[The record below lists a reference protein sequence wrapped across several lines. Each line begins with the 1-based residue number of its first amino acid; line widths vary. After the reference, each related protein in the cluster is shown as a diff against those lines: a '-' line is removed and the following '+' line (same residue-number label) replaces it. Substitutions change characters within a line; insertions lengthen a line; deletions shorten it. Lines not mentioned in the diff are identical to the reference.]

1 VCALKDFAAPRCS
14 RQAGLNPRSSGD
26 RDAHL
31 CRGNAL
37 REDVRE
43 TKNVPLVVVEEHHE
57 AFYVWHYAAQEGW
70 LGRDGN
76 TLLHVDEHADMFLPR
91 LRRPLTSIS
100 SLTDLAE
107 FTYNELNIGNFI
119 WPAIYLGFF
128 SRVLWLRYKHEIS
141 AGGWRTIYTC
151 GKDTDKREFVAA
163 SSLASSPYADAEDIR
178 SVEYA
183 PVTTAEFLNTNLPV
197 VLDIDLDYFCSNER
211 PVVLR
216 ELEIT
221 ARAFEEFH
229 RNIYHFLR
237 ISPGVKISAE
247 ARQGRYF
254 LLYEDGPRPP
264 DPVATESSLTE
275 RIDDFV
281 GYLRLYSVVPPLI
294 VVCRSLH
301 SGYTPQ
307 KYGAFI
313 ERTLFS
319 RLDTLYSLKILS
331 IQGLVSRTGN
341 HQSNNG
347 QTP

>member
-1 VCALKDFAAPRCS
+1 
-14 RQAGLNPRSSGD
+14 
-26 RDAHL
+26 
-31 CRGNAL
+31 L

-197 VLDIDLDYFCSNER
+197 SSRLQPGLLKSSIETSTTFYESLQESKSQRKRAKAGTFSFMKTVPDLQIRSPR
-211 PVVLR
+211 RVVLQR
-216 ELEIT
+216 ESM
-221 ARAFEEFH
+221 
-229 RNIYHFLR
+229 
-237 ISPGVKISAE
+237 ISLAICV
-247 ARQGRYF
+247 Y
-254 LLYEDGPRPP
+254 
-264 DPVATESSLTE
+264 
-275 RIDDFV
+275 
-281 GYLRLYSVVPPLI
+281 
-294 VVCRSLH
+294 
-301 SGYTPQ
+301 
-307 KYGAFI
+307 
-313 ERTLFS
+313 
-319 RLDTLYSLKILS
+319 
-331 IQGLVSRTGN
+331 IQ
-341 HQSNNG
+341 
-347 QTP
+347 